1 MTLDDIGIKQDN
13 PDKVQFIQDNNV
25 PANEYI
31 SMDEFNVVV
40 AELKNLKAQ
49 QSREFKTE
57 QFNVTTGDITNNLA
71 SFDIQRQPVENSL
84 LVFVRGVVLAP
95 TDVNVNGQ
103 TVNIVLQNVA
113 YGVEA
118 GDLVVIHYQSK

>member
-1 MTLDDIGIKQDN
+1 MTLDEIGVKVNN
-13 PDKVQFIQDNNV
+13 PDKVQFIQDNNI

-40 AELKNLKAQ
+40 AELKNLKSQ
-49 QSREFKTE
+49 LTREFKME

-84 LVFVRGVVLAP
+84 VVYVRGLVLAP
-95 TDVNVNGQ
+95 ADVNVNGQ